1 MCRESGAKRGLTRI
15 VRTPEGKVEIDPTGR
30 QNGRGAYLCE
40 KQACWQRA
48 ATSNALS
55 RALNVPL
62 TDEAVASLT
71 EFALGLATSEDTAV
85 DSKDSNA

>member
-1 MCRESGAKRGLTRI
+1 M
-15 VRTPEGKVEIDPTGR
+15 EIDPTGR